1 MNSTMT
7 IISNSIE
14 NDYYNKYYA
23 KNEKRDKFILYFKKE
38 ENSMF
43 RIGDKINILGEY
55 SIPDTSRNYGGF
67 NYRYYLNSIET
78 YGTIKVKKYNL
89 ISDKTQNIIYILQ
102 NNITEKLNKLLS
114 KNQAGILNG
123 MLIGETNGISNEVIE
138 DFKNSGITHLL
149 AVSGS
154 NIVLVIVISKFIF
167 LKIFGKKYSW
177 IFIISFIVFFV
188 CISGASS
195 SVVRAGL
202 MAIFEIFAG
211 LLIKKSNSINN
222 LFLSA
227 FVILLINPLSI
238 INIGF
243 ILSFAGTI
251 GILLISDLI
260 SQRLKEHI
268 KFEML
273 LENLSIT
280 LSAQIILLPVMAY
293 YFNSI
298 SLTSLITNLL
308 VLPISSVLTVTG
320 LILFILSII
329 YFPLAKLI
337 SIPLGYLIDY
347 IMIIAKAYSKLS
359 FFNFI
364 VSTPN
369 IFEIVLYYMII
380 WMLINRKN
388 SLLKK
393 VLVGIVIFL
402 LVITKVYDIIPKS
415 YVEVSCVDVGQ
426 GDCFFIETSKGKRIL
441 IDGGGSETSN
451 YDVGKNILLPYLL
464 DKGCKKIDLIF
475 ISHAHA
481 DHMDGI
487 MTVIEKLKVSKVIIG
502 VQDLNDTKIRA
513 LYEICK
519 KRHVEIK
526 TIIAGE
532 SLKIDDLIFDILYPA
547 KNIKDDNI
555 NNLSLVIKM
564 RYKSRSMLFTGD
576 IETYGEDKIDANIKA
591 DILKVAHHGSNT
603 STSEHFLKK
612 VLPQISIISVAKKN
626 MYGHPNENVVERI
639 KRFSNKLYMTKDSGE
654 INIRIYKNS
663 KIFIKERIK
672 RK

>member
-1 MNSTMT
+1 MT
-7 IISNSIE
+7 IISNAIE

-43 RIGDKINILGEY
+43 RIGDKVNIFGEY
-55 SIPDTSRNYGGF
+55 TIPDIARNYGGF
-67 NYRYYLNSIET
+67 NYRYYLNSVDT
-78 YGTIKVKKYNL
+78 YGTINVKKYNL
-89 ISDKTQNIIYILQ
+89 ISNKTKNIIYILQ
-102 NNITEKLNKLLS
+102 NNITENLNKLFS

-167 LKIFGKKYSW
+167 SKIFGKKYSW
-177 IFIISFIVFFV
+177 IFIISFIMFFV
-188 CISGASS
+188 CISGASP

-202 MAIFEIFAG
+202 MAILEIFAG
-211 LLIKKSNSINN
+211 LLVKKSNSINN

-227 FVILLINPLSI
+227 FIILLINPFSI

-251 GILLISDLI
+251 GILLISDKI

-268 KFEML
+268 RFEML
-273 LENLSIT
+273 LENLSVT
-280 LSAQIILLPVMAY
+280 LSAQIILFPIMAY

-337 SIPLGYLIDY
+337 SVPLGYLIDY
-347 IMIIAKAYSKLS
+347 IMIIAKACSKLS
-359 FFNFI
+359 FLNFT
-364 VSTPN
+364 VSTPSV
-369 IFEIVLYYMII
+369 FEIILYYMII
-380 WMLINRKN
+380 WALINRKN
-388 SLLKK
+388 NLLKR
-393 VLVGIVIFL
+393 VLVGIIIFL
-402 LVITKVYDIIPKS
+402 IAITKVYDAIPKK

-441 IDGGGSETSN
+441 IDGGGSETSS

-464 DKGCKKIDLIF
+464 DRKCRKIDLIF
-475 ISHAHA
+475 ISHAHT
-481 DHMDGI
+481 DHIDGI
-487 MTVIEKLKVSKVIIG
+487 MTVIENLKVGKVIIG
-502 VQDLNDTKIRA
+502 VQNLKDAKVEE
-513 LYEICK
+513 LYKICK

-526 TIIAGE
+526 IVTAGE
-532 SLKIDDLIFDILYPA
+532 SVKIDDLFFDILYPA
-547 KNIKDDNI
+547 INVKDDNV

-564 RYKSRSMLFTGD
+564 RYKNRSMLFTGD
-576 IETYGEDKIDANIKA
+576 IETYGEDKINVNIKA
-591 DILKVAHHGSNT
+591 DILKVAHHGSST
-603 STSEHFLKK
+603 STSEDFLKK
-612 VLPQISIISVAKKN
+612 VSPKISIISVAKKN
-626 MYGHPNENVVERI
+626 MYGHPNENVVERL
-639 KRFSNKLYMTKDSGE
+639 KRFSNLYMTKDSGE

-663 KIFIKERIK
+663 RIFIKERIK
-672 RK
+672 RKQL

>member
-1 MNSTMT
+1 MT
-7 IISNSIE
+7 IISNAIE

-43 RIGDKINILGEY
+43 RIGDKVNIFGEY
-55 SIPDTSRNYGGF
+55 TIPDIARNYGGF
-67 NYRYYLNSIET
+67 NYRYYLNSVDT

-89 ISDKTQNIIYILQ
+89 ISSKTKNIIYILQ
-102 NNITEKLNKLLS
+102 NNITENLNKLFS

-167 LKIFGKKYSW
+167 SKIFGKKYSW
-177 IFIISFIVFFV
+177 IFIISFIMFFV
-188 CISGASS
+188 CISGASP

-202 MAIFEIFAG
+202 MAILEIFAG
-211 LLIKKSNSINN
+211 LLVKKSNSINN

-227 FVILLINPLSI
+227 FIILLINPLSI

-251 GILLISDLI
+251 GILLISDKI
-260 SQRLKEHI
+260 TQRLKEHI
-268 KFEML
+268 RFEML
-273 LENLSIT
+273 LENLSVT
-280 LSAQIILLPVMAY
+280 LSAQIILFPIMAY

-337 SIPLGYLIDY
+337 SVPLGYLIDY
-347 IMIIAKAYSKLS
+347 IMIIAKACSKLS
-359 FFNFI
+359 FLNFT
-364 VSTPN
+364 VSTPSV
-369 IFEIVLYYMII
+369 FEIILYYMII
-380 WMLINRKN
+380 WALINRKN
-388 SLLKK
+388 NLLKR
-393 VLVGIVIFL
+393 VLVGIIIFL
-402 LVITKVYDIIPKS
+402 IAITKVYDAIPKK

-441 IDGGGSETSN
+441 IDGGGSETSS

-464 DKGCKKIDLIF
+464 DRKCRKIDLIF

-481 DHMDGI
+481 DHINGI
-487 MTVIEKLKVSKVIIG
+487 MTVIENLKVGKVIIG
-502 VQDLNDTKIRA
+502 VQNLKDAKVEE
-513 LYEICK
+513 LYKICK

-526 TIIAGE
+526 IVTAGE
-532 SLKIDDLIFDILYPA
+532 SVKIDDLFFDILYPA
-547 KNIKDDNI
+547 INVKDDNV

-564 RYKSRSMLFTGD
+564 RYKNRSMLFTGD
-576 IETYGEDKIDANIKA
+576 IETYGEDKINVNIKA
-591 DILKVAHHGSNT
+591 DILKVAHHGSST
-603 STSEHFLKK
+603 STSEDFLKK
-612 VLPQISIISVAKKN
+612 VSPNISIISVAKKN
-626 MYGHPNENVVERI
+626 MYGHPNENVVERL
-639 KRFSNKLYMTKDSGE
+639 KRFSNLYMTKDSGE

-663 KIFIKERIK
+663 RIFIKERIK
-672 RK
+672 RKQL